1 MTSFLRGLARD
12 RVVMTVIMVN
22 AVTLFQYAFPDA
34 QATERTALDYAC
46 TVYFVVE
53 IATKVSFQGWS
64 PYWEAP
70 GIGSTLPIR
79 ETVRTPLPRRAVDRV

>member
-34 QATERTALDYAC
+34 PATERTALDWLDYAC

-70 GIGSTLPIR
+70 WNRIDVTDP
-79 ETVRTPLPRRAVDRV
+79 